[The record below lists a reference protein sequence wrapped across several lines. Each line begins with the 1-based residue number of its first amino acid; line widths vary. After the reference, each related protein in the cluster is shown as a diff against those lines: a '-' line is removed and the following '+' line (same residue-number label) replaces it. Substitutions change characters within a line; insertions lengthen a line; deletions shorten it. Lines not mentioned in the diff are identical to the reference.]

1 MHRLTKRRNSVWHQ
15 QIAEHGY
22 GYGYGYEI
30 RLPDRAFHSDLAFFP
45 LLPTPG

>member
-1 MHRLTKRRNSVWHQ
+1 MHQLTKRRNSVWHQ
-15 QIAEHGY
+15 QIAEH
-22 GYGYGYEI
+22 GYGYEI